1 MLSITMKIKPLCFSF
16 IYLLVALAVSSANAS
31 PKNQILELKIGKF
44 SLTCEGDCSTL
55 HGFRDRGILRFGTKN
70 KMISN
75 KDKNGRIYT
84 YNIINDFPHKSVPFQ
99 CTDGVPQIKIGTL
112 IYKNQPTQNSFKF
125 FNNNPNTIGVYT
137 SSWGATGWGTSTIHL
152 FDTVTG
158 DYFKETSEP
167 CRYPSFQRDKSGAI
181 VFYIKSSLDNYLG
194 APNFS
199 PIYLELPHDI
209 RNLNG
214 EFLRDELV
222 KYYELKIFDKAFQNS
237 FFSKRELKAL
247 EDITR
252 NWNVRKL
259 DQGQK
264 KLLERFIVLV
274 GYDVLV
280 EGYDLLSEYFSRNTL
295 DTNAL
300 KQLAFRIID
309 DLPEFGNDL
318 SMSFHERYE

>member
-1 MLSITMKIKPLCFSF
+1 MLSIEMKIKTLCFSF

-44 SLTCEGDCSTL
+44 SLTCKGDCSTL

-75 KDKNGRIYT
+75 KDKNERIYT

-112 IYKNQPTQNSFKF
+112 IYKNQPAKNSFKF

-158 DYFKETSEP
+158 DYFKETSES
-167 CRYPSFQRDKSGAI
+167 CRYPSFQKDKSGVI
-181 VFYIKSSLDNYLG
+181 VFYIKSSLDNYFG

-199 PIYLELPHDI
+199 PLYIKLPHDI
-209 RNLNG
+209 RNLKG
-214 EFLRDELV
+214 EFLKKELV
-222 KYYELKIFDKAFQNS
+222 KYYKFKIFDKAFQNS

-264 KLLERFIVLV
+264 KLLERFVVLV
-274 GYDVLV
+274 GYDVLL
-280 EGYDLLSEYFSRNTL
+280 EGYNPLSEYFSKNTL
-295 DTNAL
+295 NTNVV

>member
-1 MLSITMKIKPLCFSF
+1 MLSIGMKIKTLCFSF
-16 IYLLVALAVSSANAS
+16 IYLLVALAVNSANAS

-44 SLTCEGDCSTL
+44 SLTCKGDCSTL

-75 KDKNGRIYT
+75 KDKNERIYT

-112 IYKNQPTQNSFKF
+112 IYKNQPAKNSFKF

-181 VFYIKSSLDNYLG
+181 VFYIKSSLDNYFG

-199 PIYLELPHDI
+199 PLYIKLPHDI
-209 RNLNG
+209 RNLKG
-214 EFLRDELV
+214 EFLKKELV
-222 KYYELKIFDKAFQNS
+222 KYYKFKIFDKAFQNS

-264 KLLERFIVLV
+264 KLLERFVVLV
-274 GYDVLV
+274 GYDVLL
-280 EGYDLLSEYFSRNTL
+280 EGYNPLSEYFSKNTL
-295 DTNAL
+295 NTNVV

>member
-1 MLSITMKIKPLCFSF
+1 MLSIGMKIKTLCFSF
-16 IYLLVALAVSSANAS
+16 IYLLVALAVNSANAS
-31 PKNQILELKIGKF
+31 PKDQILELKIGKF
-44 SLTCEGDCSTL
+44 SLTCKGDCSTL
-55 HGFRDRGILRFGTKN
+55 YGFRDRGILRFGTKN

-75 KDKNGRIYT
+75 KDKNERIYT

-112 IYKNQPTQNSFKF
+112 IYKNQPAKNSFKF

-158 DYFKETSEP
+158 DYFKETSES
-167 CRYPSFQRDKSGAI
+167 CRYPSFQKDKSGVI
-181 VFYIKSSLDNYLG
+181 VFYIKSSLDNYFG

-199 PIYLELPHDI
+199 PLYIKLPHDI
-209 RNLNG
+209 RNLKG
-214 EFLRDELV
+214 EFLKKELV
-222 KYYELKIFDKAFQNS
+222 KYYKFKIFDKAFQNS

-264 KLLERFIVLV
+264 KLLERFVVLV
-274 GYDVLV
+274 GYDVLL
-280 EGYDLLSEYFSRNTL
+280 EGYNPLSEYFSKNTL
-295 DTNAL
+295 NTNAV

>member
-1 MLSITMKIKPLCFSF
+1 MLSIKMKIKAVYFSF
-16 IYLLVALAVSSANAS
+16 IYLLVALAVHTANAS
-31 PKNQILELKIGKF
+31 PSDQISELQIGKF
-44 SLTCEGDCSTL
+44 TLTCKGDCSNL
-55 HGFRDRGILRFGTKN
+55 HSFRDKGILKFGTKN
-70 KMISN
+70 KIISN
-75 KDKNGRIYT
+75 KNEKIYT
-84 YNIINDFPHKSVPFQ
+84 YNIINDFPNESIPYH
-99 CTDGVPQIKIGTL
+99 CIDGVPQVKIGTIL
-112 IYKNQPTQNSFKF
+112 YKKKSSKNLFKF
-125 FNNNPNTIGVYT
+125 FNKNPNTIGVYT

-167 CRYPSFQRDKSGAI
+167 CRYPSFQRDNSGAI

-252 NWNVRKL
+252 SWNVRKL

-264 KLLERFIVLV
+264 KLLERFVVLV
-274 GYDVLV
+274 GYDVLL
-280 EGYDLLSEYFSRNTL
+280 EGYNPLSEYFSKNTL
-295 DTNAL
+295 NTNAV